1 MTHFAPMDWTNE
13 VQVLHVPVLNIP
25 GFVGFNGM
33 PIGLSLVAP
42 RYHDRKL
49 LSVGREVGRLFEES
63 GGWR

>member
-1 MTHFAPMDWTNE
+1 MTHLTTMDLTNE

-49 LSVGREVGRLFEES
+49 LSVGREVGKLFEES

>member
-1 MTHFAPMDWTNE
+1 MDWTNE